1 MYTTHTKL
9 NFLYKN
15 INIDLQN
22 SGVFWPRKGT
32 LKIFF
37 VLQGGQNGVSYNLLG
52 VLFIIH
58 QFV

>member
-32 LKIFF
+32 LKFF
-37 VLQGGQNGVSYNLLG
+37 FCSSEMGEMG
-52 VLFIIH
+52 FI
-58 QFV
+58 